1 MYLHHV
7 GHVVR
12 DIGAASALYRRLGFL
27 VPPPEFPVLPAAPGE
42 PARPVGA
49 GNTHVNLARNFVEL
63 VTVVDS
69 DDVPHDAV
77 LVPLDVPPAA
87 VPQVSRGIAATAAR
101 LSAALARREGV
112 HILVLGTSDVDAAAT
127 RLAGEG
133 VPHGGAQR
141 LRRPSATGGEPVAI
155 GWLEIDPDAPEGRL
169 ALAEDLPD
177 GGCAE
182 HPNGAIDLVEVILC
196 VPDVDLD
203 RHTSR
208 YERYLAQPS
217 RDAGDVRTVALGHDR
232 VTVVAASALHRLLPG
247 EPAPT
252 VPTIVGYVVSVADLD
267 AVREWLDRADLPART
282 TPAGDVLVP
291 GAAVLGAAVVFR
303 AER

>member
-1 MYLHHV
+1 
-7 GHVVR
+7 
-12 DIGAASALYRRLGFL
+12 
-27 VPPPEFPVLPAAPGE
+27 VPPPEIPVLPVVPGE
-42 PARPVGA
+42 PVRPVGA
-49 GNTHVNLARNFVEL
+49 ANTRVSLARNFVEL

-69 DDVPHDAV
+69 DDVPADAV

-87 VPQVSRGIAATAAR
+87 VPQVSSGIAATAAR

-127 RLAGEG
+127 RLAADG

-169 ALAEDLPD
+169 ALAEDLAD
-177 GGCAE
+177 GGRAE
-182 HPNGAIDLVEVILC
+182 HPNGAVDLVEVILC
-196 VPDVDLD
+196 VPDADLD

-217 RDAGDVRTVALGHDR
+217 RRTGDVPTVALGADG
-232 VTVVAASALHRLLPG
+232 VTIVAASALHELLPG
-247 EPAPT
+247 EPVPT

-267 AVREWLDRADLPART
+267 AVRERLGRAGLPART

-291 GAAVLGAAVVFR
+291 AAAVLGAAVVFR
-303 AER
+303 AVR

>member
-27 VPPPEFPVLPAAPGE
+27 VPPPEFPVLPGG
-42 PARPVGA
+42 PVGA
-49 GNTHVNLARNFVEL
+49 GNTHVSLARNFVEL
-63 VTVVDS
+63 VTVVDG
-69 DDVPHDAV
+69 DDVPDGAV

-87 VPQVSRGIAATAAR
+87 LPQVAGTIAATSAR
-101 LSAALARREGV
+101 LGAALAHREGV
-112 HILVLGTSDVDAAAT
+112 HILVIGTPDVDAAAT
-127 RLAGEG
+127 RLTADG

-155 GWLEIDPDAPEGRL
+155 GWLEIDPDASEGRL
-169 ALAEDLPD
+169 ALAEDIAD
-177 GGCAE
+177 GGCAA
-182 HPNGAIDLVEVILC
+182 HPNGAIDLVDVILC
-196 VPDVDLD
+196 VPDAHLD

-217 RDAGDVRTVALGHDR
+217 RRAGDVRTVALGADH

-247 EPAPT
+247 ELAPT

-267 AVREWLDRADLPART
+267 DVRERLDRAGFPART

-291 GAAVLGAAVVFR
+291 GTAVLGTAVAFR
-303 AER
+303 AAR

>member
-1 MYLHHV
+1 
-7 GHVVR
+7 
-12 DIGAASALYRRLGFL
+12 
-27 VPPPEFPVLPAAPGE
+27 
-42 PARPVGA
+42 
-49 GNTHVNLARNFVEL
+49 
-63 VTVVDS
+63 
-69 DDVPHDAV
+69 
-77 LVPLDVPPAA
+77 VPPAA
-87 VPQVSRGIAATAAR
+87 VPQVSSSIAATAAR

-112 HILVLGTSDVDAAAT
+112 HILVLGTPDVDAAAT
-127 RLAGEG
+127 RLTADG

-169 ALAEDLPD
+169 ALAEDLAD
-177 GGCAE
+177 GGRAA

-196 VPDVDLD
+196 VPDAHLD

-208 YERYLAQPS
+208 YERYLARSS
-217 RDAGDVRTVALGHDR
+217 RGTGDVRTVALGADR
-232 VTVVAASALHRLLPG
+232 VTVVAASALHHLLPG
-247 EPAPT
+247 EPAPS
-252 VPTIVGYVVSVADLD
+252 VPTIVGYVVSVGDLD
-267 AVREWLDRADLPART
+267 ALRERLDRAGLPART

>member
-27 VPPPEFPVLPAAPGE
+27 VPPPAFPVLPGASE
-42 PARPVGA
+42 RPVGA
-49 GNTHVNLARNFVEL
+49 GNTHVSLARNFVEL
-63 VTVVDS
+63 VTVVDG
-69 DDVPHDAV
+69 DDLPDDAV

-87 VPQVSRGIAATAAR
+87 VPQVSRSIAATSAR
-101 LSAALARREGV
+101 LAGALARREGV
-112 HILVLGTSDVDAAAT
+112 HILVLGTPDVDAAAT
-127 RLAGEG
+127 RLAADG

-141 LRRPSATGGEPVAI
+141 LRRPSAMGGEPVAI

-169 ALAEDLPD
+169 ALAEDLAD
-177 GGCAE
+177 GGRAE
-182 HPNGAIDLVEVILC
+182 HPNGATDLVEVILC
-196 VPDVDLD
+196 VPDADLD
-203 RHTSR
+203 RHTRR

-217 RDAGDVRTVALGHDR
+217 REAGDVRTVALGADR
-232 VTVVAASALHRLLPG
+232 VTLVAASALRRLLPG
-247 EPAPT
+247 EPAPAE
-252 VPTIVGYVVSVADLD
+252 PAIVGYVVRVGDLD
-267 AVREWLDRADLPART
+267 AVRERLGRAGLPART

-303 AER
+303 AVR